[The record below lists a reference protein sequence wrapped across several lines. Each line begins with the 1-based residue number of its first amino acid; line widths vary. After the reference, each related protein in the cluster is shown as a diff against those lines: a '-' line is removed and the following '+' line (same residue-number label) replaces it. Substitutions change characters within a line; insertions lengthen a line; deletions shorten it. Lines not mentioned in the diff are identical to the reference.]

1 MTNTPFSILS
11 FAMLEQFREFL
22 DKQEAALADSL
33 LLATI
38 PAIDSKV
45 QTPLHLHGSGHFRL
59 AQSLQVMTT
68 RIRNLHEGKTTQE
81 EWSSAV
87 TIINKAFWSYVEVLE
102 GAVQELF
109 SHMDKVDLNGWSE
122 DYYNVVTSFKE
133 LLAHR
138 IEDLLWV
145 FKRVEDLMI
154 AYKLICKRQKNI
166 WMIFGKLLSRF
177 SHALDKTI
185 LENLAKSDE
194 VLAIRHKSFD
204 VSYNALR
211 VLIPEIQEK
220 ESRFASFPVFIT
232 LEKEQRDL
240 IIKLYRLIALN
251 DKNAKLKTLNQQLLV
266 DTMNNVAKAG
276 SVCSHFRHYLALI
289 RKKLF
294 EYCLT
299 WQNEHDPV
307 IQKPIHA
314 LEKELDFV
322 KNMIGSYREMLA
334 RSESRPYGQ
343 TRWPL
348 TEWIVGKEP
357 RKTRD
362 LLHLLYQIDS
372 LKKLF
377 PAIDLAVER
386 KGLQEGY
393 LLKRNRLKKQ
403 MDDVLHEMGQPLSS
417 RSLIQVKADRLI
429 ELIDLTDEL
438 GGSLGDVRGMIT
450 EVLLKAM
457 HFDAKYQVLNDYPRF
472 HEIYAIH
479 EGLMEPLNDPE
490 HIKRTKLFQSVIQHV
505 EHWVRK
511 HEVEQHAPELEV
523 DEAAIN
529 ESLQEILGA
538 IQRDNLSA
546 EDKQQYDQMLLAY
559 RYQFS
564 QFFHYLRS
572 FETEG
577 KAIRSQFAFVDHYLD
592 AIEAKLKQGHA
603 VSS

>member
-1 MTNTPFSILS
+1 MTNTSFSLLS

-22 DKQEAALADSL
+22 DKQEAALADAL

-45 QTPLHLHGSGHFRL
+45 QAPLHLHGSGHFRL
-59 AQSLQVMTT
+59 AQALQVMTA
-68 RIRNLHEGKTTQE
+68 RIRNLHEGKTTE
-81 EWSSAV
+81 NEWQSAV
-87 TIINKAFWSYVEVLE
+87 TVINKAFWNYVEVLE

-109 SHMDKVDLNGWSE
+109 GHMDKVDLNGWSE
-122 DYYNVVTSFKE
+122 GYYNIVTSFKE

-145 FKRVEDLMI
+145 FKRVEDQMI
-154 AYKLICKRQKNI
+154 AYRLICKRQKNI
-166 WMIFGKLLSRF
+166 WMIFGRLLSRF
-177 SHALDKTI
+177 SHALDKSI

-194 VLAIRHKSFD
+194 VLAVRYKSFD
-204 VSYNALR
+204 VSYNALK

-220 ESRFASFPVFIT
+220 ESRFASFPVFVT

-266 DTMNNVAKAG
+266 DTLNNVAKAG
-276 SVCSHFRHYLALI
+276 SVCAQFRHYIAEI

-294 EYCLT
+294 EYCLN
-299 WQNEHDPV
+299 WQANGDPS
-307 IQKPIHA
+307 IQKPIQT
-314 LEKELDFV
+314 LEKELDFTR
-322 KNMIGSYREMLA
+322 NLIGSYREMLA
-334 RSESRPYGQ
+334 RSESRPYSQ
-343 TRWPL
+343 TRWQM

-362 LLHLLYQIDS
+362 LLHLLYRIDS
-372 LKKLF
+372 LKKIF
-377 PAIDLAVER
+377 PAIELAIDR

-393 LLKRNRLKKQ
+393 LLKRGRLKKQ

-417 RSLIQVKADRLI
+417 RNLIQVKADRLI
-429 ELIDLTDEL
+429 ELIDLADEL
-438 GGSLGDVRGMIT
+438 GGSLGDVRGMVQ
-450 EVLLKAM
+450 EVLLRAL

-472 HEIYAIH
+472 HEIYSIH
-479 EGLMEPLNDPE
+479 EGLMPTIDNPE
-490 HIKRTKLFQSVIQHV
+490 HNKRMKLFQSVIQHV

-511 HEVEQHAPELEV
+511 HEVESHTSELDV
-523 DEAAIN
+523 DEAAIH
-529 ESLQEILGA
+529 ESLQEVLGA
-538 IQRDNLSA
+538 IQRNQFST
-546 EDKQQYDQMLLAY
+546 EEKRQYDQMLLAY

-564 QFFHYLRS
+564 RFFHFLRS
-572 FETEG
+572 YEAEG

-592 AIEAKLKQGHA
+592 AMENHLKLEVISK
-603 VSS
+603 

>member
-1 MTNTPFSILS
+1 MTNTSFSILS

-22 DKQEAALADSL
+22 DKQEAALADAL

-45 QTPLHLHGSGHFRL
+45 QAPLHLHGSGHFRL
-59 AQSLQVMTT
+59 AQALQVMTA
-68 RIRNLHEGKTTQE
+68 RIRNLHEGKTTQG
-81 EWSSAV
+81 EWDSAV
-87 TIINKAFWSYVEVLE
+87 LIINKAFWDYVEVLE

-109 SHMDKVDLNGWSE
+109 GHMDRVDLNGWSE
-122 DYYNVVTSFKE
+122 DYYNIVTSFKE

-138 IEDLLWV
+138 IEDLIWV
-145 FKRVEDLMI
+145 FKRVEDLAI
-154 AYKLICKRQKNI
+154 AYRLICKRQKNV
-166 WMIFGKLLSRF
+166 WMVFGRLLSRF
-177 SHALDKTI
+177 SHALDKSI

-194 VLAIRHKSFD
+194 VLAVRHKSFD
-204 VSYNALR
+204 VSYNALK

-251 DKNAKLKTLNQQLLV
+251 EKNAKLKTLNQQLLV
-266 DTMNNVAKAG
+266 DTLKNVAKAG
-276 SVCSHFRHYLALI
+276 VVCVNFRHYVAEI

-294 EYCLT
+294 ENCLN
-299 WQNEHDPV
+299 WQKSHDPS
-307 IQKPIHA
+307 IQKPIKA

-322 KNMIGSYREMLA
+322 KNQIGSYREILA

-377 PAIDLAVER
+377 PAIELAVDR

-393 LLKRNRLKKQ
+393 LIKRTRLKMQ

-417 RSLIQVKADRLI
+417 RNLIQVKADRLI
-429 ELIDLTDEL
+429 ELLDLADEL

-450 EVLLKAM
+450 EVLLRAM

-472 HEIYAIH
+472 HEIYSIH
-479 EGLMEPLNDPE
+479 EGLAPE
-490 HIKRTKLFQSVIQHV
+490 IKDAGHRKRIKLFQSVIQHV
-505 EHWVRK
+505 EHWIRK
-511 HEVEQHAPELEV
+511 HEVEQHVAELEV
-523 DEAAIN
+523 DESAIH
-529 ESLQEILGA
+529 ESLQEVLGA
-538 IQRDNLSA
+538 IQRDALSN
-546 EDKQQYDQMLLAY
+546 EDRQRFDQMLLAY

-564 QFFHYLRS
+564 QFFHFLRS
-572 FETEG
+572 FEAEG
-577 KAIRSQFAFVDHYLD
+577 NAIRNQFTFVDHYLD
-592 AIEAKLKQGHA
+592 AMENHLKLEAKSYL
-603 VSS
+603 